1 MKIISSILLL
11 IILQSCSQDLSRYG
25 KVKEYR
31 SANGVAFLF
40 KVEENFTKSHNSA
53 NRDEDQPI
61 MNRDEVSLLNKLLV
75 KSKLCL
81 DQYNYPNYKI
91 TSKQEKIYDITFANL
106 IEQSYNAKSVTPLTY
121 YGQCL

>member
-11 IILQSCSQDLSRYG
+11 ILIQSCSQDLSRYG

-40 KVEENFTKSHNSA
+40 KVEESFTNSHNST
-53 NRDEDQPI
+53 NRDKGQSM
-61 MNRDEVSLLNKLLV
+61 MNGDETSLLNRLLV
-75 KSKLCL
+75 KGKLCL

-91 TSKQEKIYDITFANL
+91 TSKQKKIYDITFANL
-106 IEQSYNAKSVTPLTY
+106 IEQNYNAKSVTPLTY